1 MTYNISTLKQKFIDS
16 FPKVV
21 PKKTLLPFQEY
32 RLKHKKNGHND
43 LILELIHYKKII
55 NDDKIIVIEHLLEDC
70 RKIYESLLP
79 LHKVGIY
86 FSLSLAGG
94 AVRDLLLNKHLSIKD
109 LDIVIS
115 VNNSRLPSHVDL
127 YNILNFNVFDFP
139 WFAFKQQHSYKKNSG
154 YMDNKDRIFEII
166 KFILSKEH
174 TFEACFSPRKDNVAI
189 NTKNNDEPIKER
201 DQLQDTDYL
210 NKHLQGVIKI
220 NTSSL
225 HYPVDI
231 LITSLPVNNFIQYF
245 DLNICKACF
254 NLVHDKNSKIKIFD
268 FPESI
273 KDFLFTFV
281 PTYYFLNDI
290 KNKTISL
297 NADEKSSHDIKN
309 SIDNHLPRIVSK
321 YPDYKVIFSLVD
333 SNDQSFSEKRSI
345 INHYEFNNKLSIKN
359 DDITKRTKL

>member
-1 MTYNISTLKQKFIDS
+1 MTHKISTLKQKFIDS
-16 FPKVV
+16 FSPTVS
-21 PKKTLLPFQEY
+21 KKKLLPFQEY
-32 RLKHKKNGHND
+32 RVKHKKNGHND
-43 LILELIHYKKII
+43 LILELIHYKQII
-55 NDDKIIVIEHLLEDC
+55 NDDKKIVIEHILDDC

-94 AVRDLLLNKHLSIKD
+94 AVRDLLLNKHFCIKD

-115 VNNSRLPSHVDL
+115 INNSTLPSHVDL
-127 YNILNFNVFDFP
+127 YNILGFNAFDFP
-139 WFAFKQQHSYKKNSG
+139 WFASQKKYSYKTNSSF
-154 YMDNKDRIFEII
+154 MDNKDRLFEII

-174 TFEACFSPRKDNVAI
+174 TFEACFSPRKDKVAI
-189 NTKNNDEPIKER
+189 NTDNKDEPLKQI
-201 DQLQDTDYL
+201 DQLQNTDYL

-273 KDFLFTFV
+273 KDFLFTFI

-297 NADEKSSHDIKN
+297 NADDKSSHDIKN
-309 SIDNHLPRIVSK
+309 SIDSHLPRIISK
-321 YPDYKVIFSLVD
+321 YPNYKVVFNLLD
-333 SNDQSFSEKRSI
+333 SSDPSFSEKSSI
-345 INHYEFNNKLSIKN
+345 INHYELNNKLSIKN
-359 DDITKRTKL
+359 EETTKRTKI